1 MSNFAAAVTR
11 EAKVWS
17 AAELDLSGAA
27 DIEEITDRLRDV
39 APEAEVSL
47 LFVES
52 DDAYLAILRLDEGE
66 DLRVFGS
73 DGVFAEESRLGALL
87 LGDIEEPAL
96 DIDAVADDAADDE
109 DEEEA
114 EEPPTAGGDVE
125 PVGDAELLADLGVPA
140 HRLLELCSQ
149 EGMLP
154 SDITA
159 EVCQAIGAGDEIE
172 ELREA

>member
-66 DLRVFGS
+66 GLRVFGS
-73 DGVFAEESRLGALL
+73 DAVFAEESRLGALL

-96 DIDAVADDAADDE
+96 DLDAVADDADDE
-109 DEEEA
+109 DEKEA
-114 EEPPTAGGDVE
+114 DEPPTPGGDVE

-140 HRLLELCSQ
+140 HRLLELCAQ